1 MDRGTDKGVSRWL
14 QNSWLMPVTGRIPT
28 KTGWKTSVES
38 RHKIEGS
45 DSFASNSTKEGSN
58 GG

>member
-1 MDRGTDKGVSRWL
+1 MDRGTDTGEFSQP

-28 KTGWKTSVES
+28 ILGWKTSVES